1 MEAYHAEG
9 RRRRTRRIVILCV
22 VAVLLLAAIAI
33 FVTRNQAGPPGRS
46 ASAGPT
52 ASNSGSSSS
61 TAAGTAPGGQAS
73 PSKITVAG
81 LFPDARLVA
90 DGMTF
95 TRVTSQVDAR
105 CSLAANGAFAAAL
118 TSAGCEQVVRVT
130 FVNSTRQYAV
140 TAGVA
145 VLPSLAAAQRANDSK
160 SFGPDIWFTGLNGPP
175 GSSTALITKSGG
187 YGYDVVDGRYILFA
201 FTANSNGR
209 SPTGRGSDLPLL
221 TSLSSSFTQLEQQSI
236 DAHAK
241 S

>member
-1 MEAYHAEG
+1 MEAYHPEG

-33 FVTRNQAGPPGRS
+33 YVTRNQASTPGRS
-46 ASAGPT
+46 AGSGPA
-52 ASNSGSSSS
+52 ASNSGTSS
-61 TAAGTAPGGQAS
+61 AVGTAPGGQAS

-81 LFPDARLVA
+81 LFPDTRLVA
-90 DGMTF
+90 DGIAF
-95 TRVTSQVDAR
+95 TRIASQVDAR
-105 CSLAANGAFAAAL
+105 CSLAANGAFAVAL

-160 SFGPDIWFTGLNGPP
+160 RFGPDIWFTGLNGPP

-221 TSLSSSFTQLEQQSI
+221 TSLSSSFTQLEQQAI
-236 DAHAK
+236 DTHAK
-241 S
+241 P